1 MLKRHSTRRRGAD
14 KAAEILVDVDRLTLA
29 TEMISTRNAQVLLP
43 TYVV

>member
-14 KAAEILVDVDRLTLA
+14 KAAEILVDRLTLA